1 MALTPHTPLPVTLD
15 DVRAALGDT
24 DPSATN
30 AGKLR
35 AAIGRGGMGTI
46 QRHLDTIR
54 SELRAAAL
62 QPLTAGT
69 VPPMPADTAAA
80 VAGLWSQ
87 AYAAAE
93 TLLRRRLDA
102 VTAERDALAADVA
115 ERQADALAMADDLD
129 AAEARATSVAAAAAA
144 EALKADEA
152 TRVAQARTQ
161 ALAEALQAAEQHVQ
175 AAEQRVI
182 AVHAQAEHAA
192 QLAAAQHAAELQRVE
207 HDRLVERQALQA
219 ALDRAGER
227 HAEALGLL
235 HALRPAPVVPAQP
248 QG

>member
-54 SELRAAAL
+54 AELRAAAL

-80 VAGLWSQ
+80 VAGLWAQ

-115 ERQADALAMADDLD
+115 ERRADALAMADDLD
-129 AAEARATSVAAAAAA
+129 AAEARATAVAAAAAA
-144 EALKADEA
+144 EALKAEEA
-152 TRVAQARTQ
+152 TRVAQASTQ
-161 ALAEALQAAEQHVQ
+161 ALAEALQAAEQ
-175 AAEQRVI
+175 RVI
-182 AVHAQAEHAA
+182 AVQADAAHAA

-227 HAEALGLL
+227 HAEALSLL
-235 HALRPAPVVPAQP
+235 HALRPAPVPAQP

>member
-15 DVRAALGDT
+15 DVRQALGDT
-24 DPSATN
+24 DPSQTN

-35 AAIGRGGMGTI
+35 AILGRGGMNTV

-54 SELRAAAL
+54 AELRAAAL
-62 QPLTAGT
+62 QPLTAST
-69 VPPMPADTAAA
+69 VPPMPADMAAGFWA
-80 VAGLWSQ
+80 Q

-102 VTAERDALAADVA
+102 VTAERDGLEADVA
-115 ERQADALAMADDLD
+115 QRRADALAMADDLD
-129 AAEARATSVAAAAAA
+129 AAEAQAVEAAGAAAAAQQAAGVA
-144 EALKADEA
+144 EQ
-152 TRVAQARTQ
+152 RAQALQ
-161 ALAEALQAAEQHVQ
+161 QALQAAEQRTQAVQ
-175 AAEQRVI
+175 VE
-182 AVHAQAEHAA
+182 AEHAA

-207 HDRLVERQALQA
+207 HDRQVERAALQA

-227 HAEALGLL
+227 TAEALSLL
-235 HALRPAPVVPAQP
+235 RDLRPVPAQQP